1 MQKYTTIIGVLKM
14 KGDGFTYEDIQS
26 RFGIGSSTVNRTLST
41 MRKLGLT
48 YEELSKKS
56 PDEVEQ
62 LFYPSEKAYFFVFK
76 QIAVVLEAYT
86 HWIDEELL

>member
-62 LFYPSEKAYFFVFK
+62 LFYPSVFGQYSLNIIIVK
-76 QIAVVLEAYT
+76 KRIKL
-86 HWIDEELL
+86 